1 MASFQ
6 MLTVGREAYGSFV
19 VMYGRF
25 EGGKCSRYS
34 RRLTRLILHANK

>member
-6 MLTVGREAYGSFV
+6 MLTVWRAREAYGSFV

-25 EGGKCSRYS
+25 EGGKVF
-34 RRLTRLILHANK
+34 